1 MHLPQSMATAQH
13 RSAPMGGLQV
23 RSTMPMGN
31 RPMPGQ
37 MMNSGAVRPQ
47 SNMQQQSAAYTR
59 TARNLPQ
66 IVN

>member
-1 MHLPQSMATAQH
+1 
-13 RSAPMGGLQV
+13 
-23 RSTMPMGN
+23 MPMGN